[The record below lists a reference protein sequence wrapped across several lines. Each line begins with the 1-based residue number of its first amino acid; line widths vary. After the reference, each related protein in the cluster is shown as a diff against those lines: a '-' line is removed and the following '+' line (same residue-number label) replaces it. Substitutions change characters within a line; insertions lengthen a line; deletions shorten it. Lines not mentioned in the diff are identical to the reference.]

1 MPCYRVLT
9 PALVGGV
16 SLWLL
21 AACSHEAPTR
31 QLTPTAVPI
40 AQSGPTTSVPP
51 PAALRYRFEAER
63 TAMATQCQGPNR
75 SRPAVTLTHRHGMME
90 WYETVCDGGRVLRLR
105 CDVGACTAL
114 P

>member
-1 MPCYRVLT
+1 MLFSRVLA
-9 PALVGGV
+9 PALVGSA

-21 AACSHEAPTR
+21 AACSHQAPPR
-31 QLTPTAVPI
+31 QLTPTAVPV
-40 AQSGPTTSVPP
+40 AQPGPAAPAAA

-63 TAMATQCQGPNR
+63 SAMAANCQGPNR
-75 SRPAVTLTHRHGMME
+75 SRPVVALTHRHGTME

-105 CDVGACTAL
+105 CDVGACTVL